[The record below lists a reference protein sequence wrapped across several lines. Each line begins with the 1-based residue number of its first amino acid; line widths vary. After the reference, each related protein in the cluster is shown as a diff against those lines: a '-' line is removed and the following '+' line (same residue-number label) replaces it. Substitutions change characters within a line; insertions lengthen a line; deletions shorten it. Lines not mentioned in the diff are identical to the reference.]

1 MIDLDWLANIVADNN
16 NFGLVNVNIN
26 MAQFVPMSI
35 NQDVKKREIIKYV
48 NLCRNEES
56 NPMGDLFIAHV
67 STGYPLNYNI
77 GKHRQHLFNK
87 IKLCNTAVYRSLNI
101 TMKFVDGQTL
111 PVKMNFCSF
120 QHISSSIFPSA
131 RNIQKRHSKTM
142 TYNDTIYSI
151 PKFVPSK
158 SWKANITLNTTNKSI
173 YGSCQGGL
181 YPNDE
186 RCVAYTYGPDPIQVI
201 ECHLPKGSYAPLVVL
216 LIHGGFWSA
225 KFNRSLE
232 DAVGNDLLRFKI
244 VVCNLDYRSI
254 GNDGGYPNT
263 FYDVANGTDLIRTI
277 AEEHGFNSDRII
289 VVGHSAGGQLGGYI
303 TGRFRLKPNQPG
315 YSTSPLRPIAFVSQA
330 GVNNLW
336 DGCDHAEETGSGA
349 VISFLGGKYQMYP
362 ERYVLSSLAASSNL
376 SVKVQYPSQ
385 FLPLEIPIQVI
396 TGSAD
401 ITVPISQTIT
411 LAEQAKIAGD
421 NCTEVIVEGEDHFVH
436 LNVSSK
442 SWNRT
447 LTFVL
452 SFIH

>member
-1 MIDLDWLANIVADNN
+1 
-16 NFGLVNVNIN
+16 
-26 MAQFVPMSI
+26 
-35 NQDVKKREIIKYV
+35 
-48 NLCRNEES
+48 
-56 NPMGDLFIAHV
+56 
-67 STGYPLNYNI
+67 
-77 GKHRQHLFNK
+77 
-87 IKLCNTAVYRSLNI
+87 
-101 TMKFVDGQTL
+101 
-111 PVKMNFCSF
+111 
-120 QHISSSIFPSA
+120 
-131 RNIQKRHSKTM
+131 
-142 TYNDTIYSI
+142 
-151 PKFVPSK
+151 
-158 SWKANITLNTTNKSI
+158 
-173 YGSCQGGL
+173 GL

-315 YSTSPLRPIAFVSQA
+315 YSTNPLRPIAFVSQA